1 MGIKRYFATKD
12 TTITNA
18 FKSNLTLRGTG
29 SNMGASDILEV
40 FSIYGQAS
48 TDATGSQELSR
59 VLIQFPVT
67 GTSAGEIKADRTAGD
82 IPASGSVDF
91 YLRLFNAKHS
101 QTVPRDLIVNVMAV
115 SQSWQE
121 GTGLDM
127 EEYKDATKDSIAG
140 TNWINA
146 TSDSAQAT
154 LVDAINLS
162 GIAAGDAFTMTVPSV
177 TGGDGTAH
185 QFKFDTGTNIDALSD
200 TTGFGI
206 STTSISDDG
215 DCASV
220 VVDAINGV
228 ANNKYQ
234 YGGANLGAGS
244 TLGSATLGLTAS
256 IGSSATKVTLTM
268 VTAGGAGNVTNILA
282 ANTGFEGALLLE
294 STFTG
299 GDGPWANVG
308 GDYHSSSYT
317 AGTTM
322 PNYTFTF
329 SKGSEDILLNVTSL
343 VEEWI
348 AGTHNNEGF
357 GVFLTS
363 SQEAYFSASAGT
375 NSGSVLH
382 NTDGAV
388 KSYFT
393 KKFFARGTQFFNKQ
407 PVIEAR
413 WDSSK
418 KDDRGNFYYSS
429 SLAAAAD
436 NLNTIYLYNYVKGQ
450 LKNIPS
456 VGTGIIFVN
465 IYSGS
470 ADNTAPAGS
479 KLLLVKDGT
488 YVTDSAKL
496 VVSGGHVSTGIYSC
510 SFAMTASSSPTG
522 GFTKLYDVWY
532 SGSVQYFTGSIVP
545 KTRIASQVAT
555 QPNYITKVTNLKN
568 KYTKD
573 ETPRLRVYVRE
584 RDSALSLYT
593 VAKKTAQTT
602 IIEDAYYKL
611 IRAYDSEPI
620 IEYGT
625 GSANTDYSR
634 LSFDISGNYFDLNMS
649 TLEPGYAYGI
659 KFAYYLDGDYK
670 EQEDTFI
677 FRIEEKP

>member
-1 MGIKRYFATKD
+1 MGIKKYFATKD

-18 FKSNLTLRGTG
+18 YQSNLRLRGTG
-29 SNMGASDILEV
+29 SNMGASDILET

-48 TDATGSQELSR
+48 TNATGSQELSR

-67 GTSAGEIKADRTAGD
+67 GTTSGEIKADRTAGN
-82 IPASGSVDF
+82 IPASGSVSF

-101 QTVPRDLIVNVMAV
+101 QTVPTNMIVNVMAV

-127 EEYKDATKDSIAG
+127 DEYKDETKDSLAG
-140 TNWINA
+140 SNWINA
-146 TSDSAQAT
+146 TSTRAQAT

-162 GIAAGDAFTMTVPSV
+162 GIAASDAFTMTVPSV
-177 TGGDGTAH
+177 AGGDGTAH
-185 QFKFDTGTNIDALSD
+185 QFKFDTGTNVDALSD

-234 YGGANLGAGS
+234 YGGANLGADS
-244 TLGSATLGLTAS
+244 TLSAGTLGLTAS

-268 VTAGGAGNVTNILA
+268 VTAGAAGNVANVLA
-282 ANTGFEGALLLE
+282 ANTGFESALLLE

-299 GDGPWANVG
+299 GAGPWANVG

-329 SKGSEDILLNVTSL
+329 SEGPEDLLLNVTSL

-348 AGTHNNEGF
+348 AGTQTNEGF

-375 NSGSVLH
+375 DSGSILH
-382 NTDGAV
+382 NTSGV
-388 KSYFT
+388 KKSYFT
-393 KKFFARGTQFFNKQ
+393 KKFFARGTQFFFKQ
-407 PVIEAR
+407 PTLEAR

-429 SLAAAAD
+429 SLATAAD
-436 NLNTIYLYNYVKGQ
+436 NLNTIYLYNYIKGQ
-450 LKNIPS
+450 LKNIPD
-456 VGTGIIFVN
+456 VGTGIVFVN
-465 IYSGS
+465 MYSGS
-470 ADNTAPAGS
+470 ATNTAPTGS
-479 KLLLVKDGT
+479 ALMLVKDNT
-488 YVTDSAKL
+488 YVTDTAKL
-496 VVSGGHVSTGIYSC
+496 VVSGGHVSTGIYSA
-510 SFAMTASSSPTG
+510 SFAMTASTSPAG

-532 SGSVQYFTGSIVP
+532 SGSTQYFTGSIVP
-545 KTRIASQVAT
+545 KTRKASQIAT
-555 QPNYITKVTNLKN
+555 QSKYITKITNLKSD
-568 KYTKD
+568 YTRD
-573 ETPRLRVYVRE
+573 ENPRFRVYARE
-584 RDSALSLYT
+584 KDTALSLYT
-593 VAKKTAQTT
+593 VAQKTAQTT
-602 IIEDAYYKL
+602 IIEDAYYRL
-611 IRAYDSEPI
+611 IRLYDNRPI
-620 IEYGT
+620 INYGT
-625 GSANTDYSR
+625 GSANVEYTR
-634 LSFDISGNYFDLNMS
+634 LSFDVSGNYFDLDMNM
-649 TLEPGYAYGI
+649 LEAGYSYGI
-659 KFAYYLDGDYK
+659 KLAYYLDGDYK
-670 EQEDTFI
+670 EQKDIFI
-677 FRIEEKP
+677 FRVEEKP

>member
-1 MGIKRYFATKD
+1 MSIKKYFATKD

-18 FKSNLTLRGTG
+18 YQSNLTLRGTG

-48 TDATGSQELSR
+48 TNATGSQELSR
-59 VLIQFPVT
+59 ALIQFPVT
-67 GTSAGEIKADRTAGD
+67 GTTSGEIKADRTAGT

-101 QTVPRDLIVNVMAV
+101 QTVPRNLIANVMAV
-115 SQSWQE
+115 SQSWEE

-127 EEYKDATKDSIAG
+127 EEYKDKTLDAIAG
-140 TNWINA
+140 SNWMNA
-146 TSDSAQAT
+146 TSNNTQAT

-162 GIAAGDAFTMTVPSV
+162 GIAPADAFTMTVPVSA
-177 TGGDGTAH
+177 GGDGTAH
-185 QFKFDTGTNIDALSD
+185 QFKFDTGTNVDALSD

-206 STTSISDDG
+206 STTSITDDG

-244 TLGSATLGLTAS
+244 TLTAGTLGITAS
-256 IGSSATKVTLTM
+256 IGTSATKVTLTM
-268 VTAGGAGNVTNILA
+268 VTAGGAGNVANVLA
-282 ANTGFEGALLLE
+282 ANTGFENALLLE
-294 STFTG
+294 STFTA
-299 GDGPWANVG
+299 GDGPWLHVG

-317 AGTTM
+317 AGSTM
-322 PNYTFTF
+322 PNYTFSF
-329 SKGSEDILLNVTSL
+329 SKGSEDLLLNVTSL

-348 AGTHNNEGF
+348 AGTQTNEGF

-363 SQEAYFSASAGT
+363 SQEAYFSASVGI
-375 NSGSVLH
+375 NSSSVIH
-382 NTDGAV
+382 NTDGAK

-393 KKFFARGTQFFNKQ
+393 KKFFARGTQFFTKR
-407 PVIEAR
+407 PAIEAR

-429 SLAAAAD
+429 SLATATD
-436 NLNTIYLYNYVKGQ
+436 NLNTIYFYNYIKGQ
-450 LKNIPS
+450 LKNIPD

-465 IYSGS
+465 IHSGS
-470 ADNTAPAGS
+470 STNTTPTGS
-479 KLLLVKDGT
+479 ALKLVKDGT
-488 YVTDSAKL
+488 YVTDTAQL
-496 VVSGGHVSTGIYSC
+496 IVSGGHVSTGIYSA
-510 SFAMTASSSPTG
+510 SFAMTASASPAG

-532 SGSVQYFTGSIVP
+532 SGSAQYFTGSIVP

-555 QPNYITKVTNLKN
+555 QANYITKVTNLKSS
-568 KYTKD
+568 YIKD
-573 ETPRLRVYVRE
+573 EKPRLRVYARE
-584 RDSALSLYT
+584 RESSLSLYT
-593 VAKKTAQTT
+593 VAQKAAQTT
-602 IIEDAYYKL
+602 IVEDAYYKL
-611 IRAYDSEPI
+611 IRIYDGAPI

-625 GSANTDYSR
+625 GSINYSR
-634 LSFDISGNYFDLNMS
+634 LSFDISGNYFDLDMS
-649 TLEPGYAYGI
+649 NLEPGYSYGI

-677 FRIEEKP
+677 FRVKERP